1 MNIMKAANP
10 ALLLCVML
18 LASPAANASLTLFAC
33 EPEWAALAQE
43 IGGDEVKVTSATQAM
58 QDPHYIEARPSL
70 IAGVRKADLVVC
82 TGAQLEI
89 GWLPALLN
97 KANNPAVLPGK
108 DGFLEASAFVQRLD
122 VPTSIDRAQG
132 DVHPQGNPHI
142 QMDPQNIALVAKVL
156 APRMALLDPEHAE
169 RYTSGLEGFLQRWG
183 SAMREWE
190 TRAQPLRGKRTV
202 AYHKSW
208 AYLNAWLGLVELDT
222 LEPVPGVPPTA
233 SHLAHV
239 LAQLEA
245 GGGADFIIYAPYQS
259 AKPGQW
265 LADRTKIPLIMLP
278 MTVGASERSEN
289 LFDLFTDVL
298 NQLLGVK

>member
-1 MNIMKAANP
+1 MKATNP
-10 ALLLCVML
+10 TLLLCMML
-18 LASPAANASLTLFAC
+18 VASPAANASLTIFAC

-43 IGGDEVKVTSATQAM
+43 IGGDEIKVTSATQAM

-142 QMDPQNIALVAKVL
+142 QMNPQNIALVAKAL
-156 APRMALLDPEHAE
+156 APRMALLDPENAE
-169 RYTSGLEGFLQRWG
+169 RYTSGLEGFLQRWN
-183 SAMREWE
+183 SATKEWDI
-190 TRAQPLRGKRTV
+190 RAAPLKGKRTV

-208 AYLNAWLGLVELDT
+208 AYLNAWLGLAELAT

-233 SHLAHV
+233 THLSNV

-259 AKPGQW
+259 PKPGEW
-265 LADRTKIPLIMLP
+265 LAGRTKIPLVMLP
-278 MTVGASERSEN
+278 MTVGGSDSTET
-289 LFDLFTDVL
+289 LFDLFNEVL
-298 NQLLGVK
+298 NHLLGAK

>member
-18 LASPAANASLTLFAC
+18 LASPAAHASLTIFAC

-108 DGFLEASAFVQRLD
+108 DGFLEASGFVHRLD

-142 QMDPQNIALVAKVL
+142 QMDPQNIALVAKAL
-156 APRMALLDPEHAE
+156 GPRMALLDPEHAE
-169 RYTSGLEGFLQRWG
+169 RYASGLEGFLQRWG
-183 SAMREWE
+183 SAMKEWE

-202 AYHKSW
+202 VYHKSW
-208 AYLNAWLGLVELDT
+208 AYLNAWLGLAELAT

-233 SHLAHV
+233 SHLANV

-245 GGGADFIIYAPYQS
+245 GGSADFIIYAPYQS
-259 AKPGQW
+259 PKPGQW

-298 NQLLGVK
+298 NQLLGVQ

>member
-1 MNIMKAANP
+1 MKLVNLTAC
-10 ALLLCVML
+10 LGLMFF
-18 LASPAANASLTLFAC
+18 ASPAAHAALNVFAC

-82 TGAQLEI
+82 TGAQLET

-108 DGFLEASAFVQRLD
+108 EGFLEASAFVQRLD
-122 VPTSIDRAQG
+122 VPTRVDRAQG

-142 QMDPQNIALVAKVL
+142 QMDPRNIARVAKAL
-156 APRMALLDPEHAE
+156 AQRMALLDPEQAA
-169 RYTSGLEGFLQRWG
+169 RYTGGLQDFLQRWD
-183 SAMREWE
+183 SAMKEWD
-190 TRAQPLRGKRTV
+190 TRAAPLKGMRTV

-208 AYLNAWLGLVELDT
+208 AYLNAWLGLVELTT

-233 SHLAHV
+233 SHLSSV
-239 LAQLEA
+239 LAQLESS
-245 GGGADFIIYAPYQS
+245 GGADFIIHAPYQS
-259 AKPGQW
+259 SKPGQW
-265 LADRTKIPLIMLP
+265 LADRTKIPLVMVS
-278 MTVGASERSEN
+278 MTVGASESTQTLFG
-289 LFDLFTDVL
+289 LFDDIL
-298 NQLLGVK
+298 NQLLGTK

>member
-1 MNIMKAANP
+1 
-10 ALLLCVML
+10 
-18 LASPAANASLTLFAC
+18 LTLFAC

-43 IGGDEVKVTSATQAM
+43 IGGDEIKVTSATQAL

-122 VPTSIDRAQG
+122 VPTSVDRAQG

-142 QMDPQNIALVAKVL
+142 QMNPQNIALVAKAL

-183 SAMREWE
+183 SAMQEWE

-208 AYLNAWLGLVELDT
+208 AYLNSWLGMVELAT

-233 SHLAHV
+233 SHLANV

>member
-1 MNIMKAANP
+1 MINAKNLAACLG
-10 ALLLCVML
+10 LLL
-18 LASPAANASLTLFAC
+18 LASPAANASLNIFAC

-43 IGGDEVKVTSATQAM
+43 IGGDEVKVSSATQAM

-108 DGFLEASAFVQRLD
+108 DGFFQASAFVQRLD
-122 VPTSIDRAQG
+122 VPSSVDRSQG
-132 DVHPQGNPHI
+132 DVHPQGNPHV
-142 QMDPQNIALVAKVL
+142 QVNPHNIALVAKAL
-156 APRMALLDPEHAE
+156 APRMALLDPEQAD
-169 RYTSGLEGFLQRWG
+169 RYSSGLQDFLQRWD
-183 SAMREWE
+183 SAMKEWD

-208 AYLNAWLGLVELDT
+208 AYLNAWLGLVELAT

-233 SHLAHV
+233 THLSNV

-245 GGGADFIIYAPYQS
+245 KGGADFIIFAPYQS
-259 AKPGQW
+259 PKPGQW
-265 LADRTKIPLIMLP
+265 LSDRTKIPLIMLP

-289 LFDLFTDVL
+289 LFDLFNDIL
-298 NQLLGVK
+298 DQLLGVK

>member
-1 MNIMKAANP
+1 MKVKNLTAC
-10 ALLLCVML
+10 LGLML
-18 LASPAANASLTLFAC
+18 FASPAANAALNIFAC

-82 TGAQLEI
+82 TAAQLEI

-108 DGFLEASAFVQRLD
+108 DGFFEASAFVQRLD
-122 VPTSIDRAQG
+122 VPTSVDRAQG

-142 QMDPQNIALVAKVL
+142 QMNPHNIALVAKAL
-156 APRMALLDPEHAE
+156 AQRMALVDREQAA
-169 RYTSGLEGFLQRWG
+169 RYASGLQDFLQRWDV
-183 SAMREWE
+183 AMKDWD

-208 AYLNAWLGLVELDT
+208 AYLNAWLGLVELAT

-233 SHLAHV
+233 THLADI

-245 GGGADFIIYAPYQS
+245 SGSADFIIFAPYQS
-259 AKPGQW
+259 PKPGQW
-265 LADRTKIPLIMLP
+265 LADRTKIPLVMLP
-278 MTVGASERSEN
+278 MTVGGSDSTET
-289 LFDLFTDVL
+289 LFDLFNDIL

>member
-1 MNIMKAANP
+1 MKVKNLTAC
-10 ALLLCVML
+10 LGLML
-18 LASPAANASLTLFAC
+18 FASPAANAALNIFAC

-82 TGAQLEI
+82 TAAQLEI

-108 DGFLEASAFVQRLD
+108 DGFFEASAFVQRLD
-122 VPTSIDRAQG
+122 VPTSVDRAQG

-142 QMDPQNIALVAKVL
+142 QMNPHNIALVAKAL
-156 APRMALLDPEHAE
+156 AQRMALVDREQAA
-169 RYTSGLEGFLQRWG
+169 RYTSGLQDFLQRWDA
-183 SAMREWE
+183 AMQDWD

-208 AYLNAWLGLVELDT
+208 AYLNAWLGLVELAT

-233 SHLAHV
+233 THLADI

-245 GGGADFIIYAPYQS
+245 SGSADFIIFAPYQS
-259 AKPGQW
+259 PKPGQW
-265 LADRTKIPLIMLP
+265 LADRTKIPLVMLP
-278 MTVGASERSEN
+278 MTVGGSDSTET
-289 LFDLFTDVL
+289 LFDLFNDIL

>member
-1 MNIMKAANP
+1 MKVKYLTAC
-10 ALLLCVML
+10 LGLML
-18 LASPAANASLTLFAC
+18 FASPAAHAALNIFAC
-33 EPEWAALAQE
+33 EPEWAAIAQE

-108 DGFLEASAFVQRLD
+108 DGFFEASAFVQRLD
-122 VPTSIDRAQG
+122 VPTSVDRAQG

-142 QMDPQNIALVAKVL
+142 QMDPHNIALVAKAL
-156 APRMALLDPEHAE
+156 AQRMEQVDREQAA
-169 RYTSGLEGFLQRWG
+169 RYTSGLQDFLQRWDA
-183 SAMREWE
+183 AMKDWD

-208 AYLNAWLGLVELDT
+208 AYLNAWLGLVELAT

-233 SHLAHV
+233 THLADI

-259 AKPGQW
+259 PKPGQW
-265 LADRTKIPLIMLP
+265 LADRTKIPLVMLP
-278 MTVGASERSEN
+278 MTVGGSDSTKT
-289 LFDLFTDVL
+289 LFDLFNEIL
-298 NQLLGVK
+298 NQLLGAK

>member
-1 MNIMKAANP
+1 MKVKN
-10 ALLLCVML
+10 LTVCLGLML
-18 LASPAANASLTLFAC
+18 FASPAAHASLNIFAC

-43 IGGDEVKVTSATQAM
+43 IGGNEVKVTSATQAM

-97 KANNPAVLPGK
+97 KANNPAVMPGK
-108 DGFLEASAFVQRLD
+108 NGFFEASAYVQRLD
-122 VPTSIDRAQG
+122 VPKSVDRAQG

-142 QMDPQNIALVAKVL
+142 QVNPHNIALVAKAL
-156 APRMALLDPEHAE
+156 APRMALLDPEQAA
-169 RYTSGLEGFLQRWG
+169 RYTSSLQDFLQRWDA
-183 SAMREWE
+183 AMKDWD
-190 TRAQPLRGKRTV
+190 TRAQPLRGKRAV

-208 AYLNAWLGLVELDT
+208 AYLNAWLGLVELAT

-233 SHLAHV
+233 THLSDI

-245 GGGADFIIYAPYQS
+245 SGGADFIIYAPYQS
-259 AKPGQW
+259 PKPGQW
-265 LADRTKIPLIMLP
+265 LADRTKIPLVMLP
-278 MTVGASERSEN
+278 MTVGASERSGN
-289 LFDLFTDVL
+289 LFDLFNDIL